1 MEYTKE
7 ELKKLSL
14 FEVKLI
20 CKGYNLNRSGTK
32 TVLINSIISY
42 LKPIPIVINIPT
54 EYKLPK
60 GKKIIGLKIEESDK
74 RIQLGKLREKRK
86 IKELY
91 YSMGAHY
98 YLVDKDFE
106 FI

>member
-1 MEYTKE
+1 MEHTKE

-14 FEVKLI
+14 FEIKLI
-20 CKGYNLNRSGTK
+20 CKRYNLKRTGTK
-32 TVLINSIISY
+32 SILINSILSY
-42 LKPIPIVINIPT
+42 LKPNPVVINIPT

-60 GKKIIGLKIEESDK
+60 DKKIIGLKLDEPNK
-74 RIQLGKLREKRK
+74 RTQLGKLREKQI

-91 YSMGAHY
+91 YSMGVNY

>member
-7 ELKKLSL
+7 SLKKLSL

-20 CKGYNLNRSGTK
+20 CKDYHLNRTGTK
-32 TVLINSIISY
+32 TILINSIMSR
-42 LKPIPIVINIPT
+42 LKPLPITVNIPT
-54 EYKLPK
+54 EYKIPK
-60 GKKIIGLKIEESDK
+60 GKKIVGLKIEESDK
-74 RIQLGKLREKRK
+74 RIQIGKLREKQK
-86 IKELY
+86 VKELY

-98 YLVDKDFE
+98 YLVDKDFG